1 MSATGVCFF
10 SGLQGFAL
18 ASCETSRGKIAPF
31 DSLDQD
37 SLTMISRFLV
47 AALSVLG
54 PLTRRHQCSGHDRGL
69 VHQQLLQQPRL
80 QVREHGR
87 LCEVAGWRAYL
98 FQPPGT
104 MAEFLEHLPEPGYT
118 PWPHWI
124 SIDQAGDITGFYT
137 DAAGVQHG
145 FVRNPYGTITSFD
158 PPEGNETNPTSISD
172 GVAIVRGAGLRLA
185 LSAYRSGLAENFQP
199 AE

>member
-1 MSATGVCFF
+1 LLPCLF
-10 SGLQGFAL
+10 SVRSPDA
-18 ASCETSRGKIAPF
+18 IN
-31 DSLDQD
+31 
-37 SLTMISRFLV
+37 
-47 AALSVLG
+47 AAG
-54 PLTRRHQCSGHDRGL
+54 TI
-69 VHQQLLQQPRL
+69 
-80 QVREHGR
+80 
-87 LCEVAGWRAYL
+87 AGWYTNNYYNSPACKSENTGGFVRSPDGEL
-98 FQPPGT
+98 TQPPGT

>member
-1 MSATGVCFF
+1 MASLLVPAAGDDGGV
-10 SGLQGFAL
+10 SRAL
-18 ASCETSRGKIAPF
+18 AGTRIHTLAA
-31 DSLDQD
+31 LDQH
-37 SLTMISRFLV
+37 R
-47 AALSVLG
+47 
-54 PLTRRHQCSGHDRGL
+54 P
-69 VHQQLLQQPRL
+69 
-80 QVREHGR
+80 
-87 LCEVAGWRAYL
+87 GW
-98 FQPPGT
+98 
-104 MAEFLEHLPEPGYT
+104 
-118 PWPHWI
+118 
-124 SIDQAGDITGFYT
+124 GFYT